1 MMMDNRPNVRKIQF
15 ANYRLDQLVGSGGF
29 ARVYK
34 GWDAEAD
41 MQVAIKI
48 VDAHFS
54 DSEFAYATDF
64 LEHTSTLASWRHKNI
79 IKIHRAGF
87 DDNYL
92 YLVMEYIDG
101 ADLADVIERYGED
114 GELVSHDDVIQV
126 GRSVARALDYAHRRN
141 VLHLDIKPSNVLME
155 KSGRVI
161 LTDFNLPVV
170 RKKEEAG
177 LIFGTAHYMAPEYS
191 QGAGEA
197 TPLSDLYSL
206 GVILYEMLTGTVPF
220 DDPSLVTVA
229 LQHINLEPP
238 SPRKIN
244 PNLNLA
250 TEKVLLK
257 ALSKAPSQRY
267 QTGEQLINAV
277 EEALAFQLT
286 TPAEIRPLP
295 PPPAGVHVQMRRL
308 SQKAMVARV
317 ITRMEIPPKVTE
329 RDKITREILERAIN
343 LLTTWH
349 D

>member
-1 MMMDNRPNVRKIQF
+1 MMETRSNSRKIRF

-34 GWDAEAD
+34 GWDAEEN
-41 MQVAIKI
+41 MLVAIKI
-48 VDAHFS
+48 VDAYFS
-54 DSEFAYATDF
+54 DSDFAYATDF

-101 ADLADVIERYGED
+101 TDLADVIERYGED
-114 GELVSHDDVIQV
+114 GELVPHDDVIQV
-126 GRSVARALDYAHRRN
+126 ARSVALALDYAHRRN
-141 VLHLDIKPSNVLME
+141 VLHLDVKPSNILME
-155 KSGRVI
+155 KSGRVL
-161 LTDFNLPVV
+161 LTDFNLPVGQ
-170 RKKEEAG
+170 KKEDAG
-177 LIFGTAHYMAPEYS
+177 MIFGSAHYMAPEHS
-191 QGAGEA
+191 QGVDKA
-197 TPLSDLYSL
+197 TSLSDLYSL

-220 DDPSLVTVA
+220 DDPSPVTVA
-229 LQHINLEPP
+229 LQHINLAPP

-250 TEKVLLK
+250 TETVLLR
-257 ALSKAPSQRY
+257 ALSKTPAERY
-267 QTGEQLINAV
+267 QTGEQLISAI

-295 PPPAGVHVQMRRL
+295 PPPAGVRIQIRRL
-308 SQKAMVARV
+308 SQKTMIERV

-329 RDKITREILERAIN
+329 REKITRETLERAIN
-343 LLTTWH
+343 LLATWH

>member
-1 MMMDNRPNVRKIQF
+1 MSDRQTNSRKIQF
-15 ANYRLDQLVGSGGF
+15 ANYRLEQLVGTGGF

-34 GWDAEAD
+34 GWDAEAE

-48 VDAHFS
+48 VDANFS
-54 DSEFAYATDF
+54 ETEFAYATDF

-101 ADLADVIERYGED
+101 ADLAHVIERYGVD
-114 GELVSHDDVIQV
+114 GELVPHDDVVQV
-126 GRSVARALDYAHRRN
+126 ARSVARALDYAHRRN
-141 VLHLDIKPSNVLME
+141 VLHLDLKPSNILME
-155 KSGRVI
+155 RNGRVL
-161 LTDFNLPVV
+161 LTDFNLPIG

-177 LIFGTAHYMAPEYS
+177 IIFGSAHYMAPEHS
-191 QGAGEA
+191 QGIEKASA
-197 TPLSDLYSL
+197 LSDLYSL
-206 GVILYEMLTGTVPF
+206 GVILYELLTGTVPF
-220 DDPSLVTVA
+220 DDPSPVTVA
-229 LQHINLEPP
+229 LQHINLKPP

-244 PNLNLA
+244 PSLNPT
-250 TEKVLLK
+250 TETVLLK
-257 ALSKAPSQRY
+257 ALSKTPSERY
-267 QTGEQLINAV
+267 QTGEQLVNAL

-295 PPPAGVHVQMRRL
+295 PPPAGVQIQIRRL
-308 SQKAMVARV
+308 SQKAMVERV

-329 RDKITREILERAIN
+329 REKITRETLERAIN
-343 LLTTWH
+343 LLTTWQ